1 MIAAT
6 LLSLAASVAPQ
17 TQLHADE
24 TPHVCS
30 NCASWNAE
38 HAPFKIHGNSYYVGV
53 DGLSSVLITS
63 SNGHIL
69 IDGGLPQSAALIA
82 KNIEQLGYSIK
93 DVKWLLNSH
102 AHFDHVG
109 GLAALQRMSGA
120 ELAASPDSAKA
131 MHLGTALATDPQAGF
146 GNVMKFPAI
155 SQLTIIADGDSI
167 VLGNN
172 VVTALFTPGHSPGG
186 TSWSWPSCEAGKCI
200 NIVFADSLNSVSDEV
215 YQFSAHPDYLASL
228 QNSIETVRNLK
239 CDIIIAAH
247 PSFSGLFEKANAKSF
262 IDPEGCRKYADDAEK
277 RLNDRL
283 KIEKTDLTKTE

>member
-6 LLSLAASVAPQ
+6 LLALTAAAAPQ
-17 TQLHADE
+17 TQPHADE

-38 HAPFKIHGNSYYVGV
+38 HAPFKIYGNSYYVGV

-82 KNIEQLGYSIK
+82 ENIERLGYSIK

-102 AHFDHVG
+102 AHYDHVG
-109 GLAALQRMSGA
+109 GLAALQRMSSA
-120 ELAASPDSAKA
+120 ELAASEDSAQA
-131 MHLGTALATDPQAGF
+131 MKSGMVLANDPQAGY
-146 GNVMKFPAI
+146 GDAMNFPAI
-155 SQLTIIADGDSI
+155 TGIKIIADGDSI
-167 VLGNN
+167 VLGSN
-172 VVTALFTPGHSPGG
+172 VVTAVFTPGHSPGG

-200 NIVFADSLNSVSDEV
+200 NIVFADSLNSVSDDD
-215 YQFSAHPDYLASL
+215 YRFSAHPDYLASF
-228 QNSIETVRNLK
+228 QKSIETVRNLK

-247 PSFSGLFEKANAKSF
+247 PSFSGLFEKASAQSF
-262 IDPEGCRKYADDAEK
+262 IDPEGCRKYADDAQA
-277 RLNDRL
+277 RLNKHL
-283 KIEKTDLTKTE
+283 AEEAAK

>member
-6 LLSLAASVAPQ
+6 LLSLTAAVAPQ

-24 TPHVCS
+24 TPNNCS

-38 HAPFKIHGNSYYVGV
+38 HAPFKIYGNSYYVGV

-63 SNGHIL
+63 SKGHIL
-69 IDGGLPQSAALIA
+69 IDGGLPQSAELIA

-102 AHFDHVG
+102 AHYDHVG
-109 GLAALQRMSGA
+109 GLAALQRMSTA
-120 ELAASPDSAKA
+120 IVAASPDSAQA
-131 MHLGTALATDPQAGF
+131 MQLGNVLANDPQAGF
-146 GNVMKFPAI
+146 GETMKFPI
-155 SQLTIIADGDSI
+155 INNIKIIADGDSI

-200 NIVFADSLNSVSDEV
+200 NIVFADSLNSVSDAV
-215 YQFSAHPDYLASL
+215 YQYSAHPDYLSSF
-228 QNSIETVRNLK
+228 QKSIETVRNLK
-239 CDIIIAAH
+239 CDIIIGAH
-247 PSFSGLFEKANAKSF
+247 PGFSDLFEKAEKGTL
-262 IDPEGCRKYADDAEK
+262 IDAEGCKKYADDAEARLNK
-277 RLNDRL
+277 RL
-283 KIEKTDLTKTE
+283 TEEASKRFN